1 MKSKKSSRIECY
13 DRTAVLKNFI
23 LSILIVTKSESK
35 VFSKLSWL
43 KKSKTTKMLDD
54 GQKASLSYLQKS
66 YNHIHDI
73 LRLYNSSA
81 QIPFTTSE
89 TERNYY

>member
-1 MKSKKSSRIECY
+1 MAE
-13 DRTAVLKNFI
+13 
-23 LSILIVTKSESK
+23 
-35 VFSKLSWL
+35 
-43 KKSKTTKMLDD
+43 KSKTTKMLDD